1 MVSWSVSEVGKENRM
16 TVGYYELGFYLEGA
30 LWKEQALFLIFSF
43 VVKRANKKPNLCQI
57 YICVVSQICIKISQ

>member
-1 MVSWSVSEVGKENRM
+1 M